1 MNKSRPSV
9 TGTTH
14 TLPFHQLSPRD
25 FERLCLWLVQREG
38 YEHAEHLGAAGSEQG
53 CDIVA
58 WREGRRWV
66 FQCKRVRDFHPADA
80 EVEIDKVLGLPNELR
95 PAVLV
100 FLVACDVS
108 DETRT
113 RARARCAAQMDCHFW
128 ALTELDER
136 VNRHPDIVEKFFQTG
151 QRGAA
156 IPIPSPPITLH
167 QLRAPVPTF
176 TGRTR
181 QLKQITAHLAPD
193 EGGAALIAGLAGMGG
208 VGKTELAY
216 AVAARLQE
224 HYPDAQLVVELR
236 GTTDPITPQA
246 ALGQVIHA
254 FAPEAPP
261 SDDLGAL
268 RGLYYSLLAG
278 KRVLLLLDDAA
289 DVGQVSPLLGAPSGA
304 GVLVT
309 SRDRLALP
317 GLHRWDVDL
326 LSLGEAVKLLRKTA
340 PSRKDVDQATWER
353 IAELCGMLPLALRV
367 AGATLETTPDLDGT
381 TYATD
386 LADEKRRLAAL
397 RLEGDPK
404 GDVGAV
410 LGLSVARL
418 ESEYPER
425 AARWTLLGL
434 LPLAPFDASLAS
446 ALWGCAVESEGD
458 LPRLVMLQEEETQ
471 EMLHALVRRNL
482 LVWDGKARRYSLHDL
497 LRLYARGRAQ
507 EQLDAEEAEAAQLRH
522 ALYVL
527 AVARW
532 SNERYLAG
540 GDDLLAGLS
549 LLDDILPHLRAAFAW
564 AREGAAAARGVQ
576 ARLAVLLP
584 DAATHPLDL
593 RLVPQEK
600 VEWLEVAAATA
611 HTLGD
616 QEAEGAHLGN
626 LGNAYSDLGEVRRAI
641 EYYEQTLVI
650 FREIGDRW
658 REGTALG
665 NLGNA
670 YSDLGEVRRAMEYYE
685 QALVIRREIG
695 DRRGE
700 GQDLGNLGLAYADL
714 GEVGR
719 AIEYYEQALAI
730 AREIGDRRG
739 EGNHLGNL
747 GGAYYSLGEVGRAI
761 EYSEQAL
768 VIAREIGDRRGEC
781 ADLGNLGVAYKN
793 LGDLA
798 RAREVWEQALRIFEG
813 IEDPRAEQVRD
824 WLDRLAGGGALRIRH
839 ILATIAEQ
847 VRGWLDGLAGGST
860 R

>member
-38 YEHAEHLGAAGSEQG
+38 YERAEHLGAAGSEQG

-58 WREGRRWV
+58 WWEGRRWV

-80 EVEIDKVLGLPNELR
+80 EAEIDKVLGLPNELR
-95 PAVLV
+95 PAALV

-108 DETRT
+108 DETRK

-151 QRGAA
+151 QHGAA
-156 IPIPSPPITLH
+156 IPISSPPITLH

-193 EGGAALIAGLAGMGG
+193 EGGVALIAGLAGMGG

-224 HYPDAQLVVELR
+224 QYPDAQLVVELR
-236 GTTDPITPQA
+236 GTTEPIAPQA

-268 RGLYYSLLAG
+268 RGLYCSLLTG

-289 DVGQVSPLLGAPSGA
+289 DVGQVSHLLGAPPGV

-309 SRDRLALP
+309 SRHRLALP
-317 GLHRWDVDL
+317 GLRRWDVDL
-326 LSLGEAVKLLRKTA
+326 LSLGAAVKLLRKTA
-340 PSRKDVDQATWER
+340 PSRKDVGQATWEG

-367 AGATLETTPDLDGT
+367 AGAILETTPDLDGT

-386 LADEKRRLAAL
+386 LADEKRRLTAL

-418 ESEYPER
+418 ESEHPER
-425 AARWTLLGL
+425 ASRWTLLGL
-434 LPLAPFDASLAS
+434 LPLAPFDASLAAS
-446 ALWGCAVESEGD
+446 LWGRAVESEGD
-458 LPRLVMLQEEETQ
+458 LLRLVMLQEEETQ
-471 EMLHALVRRNL
+471 ETLHTLVRRNL
-482 LVWDGKARRYSLHDL
+482 LDWDRKTRRYSVHDL
-497 LRLYARGRAQ
+497 LRLYAGGWAQ
-507 EQLDAEEAEAAQLRH
+507 EQLDAEELEAAQLRH

-527 AVARW
+527 AMARW

-564 AREGAAAARGVQ
+564 AREGVAAARGVQ

-584 DAATHPLDL
+584 DAAAHPLNL
-593 RLVPQEK
+593 RLVPQER
-600 VEWLEVAAATA
+600 VEWLEEAAAAA

-616 QEAEGAHLGN
+616 REAEGAHLGN
-626 LGNAYSDLGEVRRAI
+626 LGSAYAALGEVRRAI
-641 EYYEQTLVI
+641 EYH
-650 FREIGDRW
+650 
-658 REGTALG
+658 
-665 NLGNA
+665 
-670 YSDLGEVRRAMEYYE
+670 E
-685 QALVIRREIG
+685 QALG
-695 DRRGE
+695 
-700 GQDLGNLGLAYADL
+700 
-714 GEVGR
+714 
-719 AIEYYEQALAI
+719 I

-747 GGAYYSLGEVGRAI
+747 GSAYVALGEVGRAM
-761 EYSEQAL
+761 EYYERAL
-768 VIAREIGDRRGEC
+768 AIAREIGDRRGEG
-781 ADLGNLGVAYKN
+781 ADLGNLGVVYKD

-798 RAREVWEQALRIFEG
+798 RAREPWEQALRIFED
-813 IEDPRAEQVRD
+813 IEDPRA
-824 WLDRLAGGGALRIRH
+824 G
-839 ILATIAEQ
+839 Q
-847 VRGWLDGLAGGST
+847 VRGLLAALEGSST
-860 R
+860 DVGAE